1 MRFLAMLL
9 LCMSTSASAQ
19 HVSNGGN
26 FISTEFIT
34 RARLIYN
41 YLEER
46 PDHAVLRKIDLGTL
60 QRAINGTVVEVSQS
74 LKPLD
79 SLGRE
84 ADALVLPYP
93 CNGIGLC
100 KIYLRREFW
109 NKALRSNADIYRLI
123 FHEYLRV
130 MGKHDEN
137 NEISSLL
144 QINADQFG
152 RDGIIDVD
160 DLANLDFETANAG
173 FELPLFW
180 YITSV
185 NMGYWLVVDNS
196 RGYKSDSSL
205 VISSDY
211 NKAPL
216 MVIRNGQAFGSAI
229 QCFDAKPYWD
239 KAIHLSG
246 YVETSNLLYGSAGLW
261 MRVDSKQGT
270 TTLDNMSNRSIYGTT
285 PWKRSDVILFVEKDK
300 AEQICF
306 GALLMGVGAARFDEL
321 RVRVIDEN

>member
-1 MRFLAMLL
+1 MRILALLL
-9 LCMSTSASAQ
+9 LCISTSASAQ

-41 YLEER
+41 YLQER
-46 PDHAVLRKIDLGTL
+46 PDHAVNGKINLQNF
-60 QRAINGTVVEVSQS
+60 QRAINGTIVEVSQS

-79 SLGRE
+79 TLGRE
-84 ADALVLPYP
+84 ADAVVLPYP
-93 CNGIGLC
+93 CGAIGSC
-100 KIYLRREFW
+100 QIHLRREFW
-109 NKALRSNADIYRLI
+109 NKALRSNTEIYRLI

-130 MGKHDEN
+130 MGNHDEN

-144 QINADQFG
+144 QINADEFG

-160 DLANLDFETANAG
+160 DLANLDFETSNAG

-180 YITSV
+180 YISSV
-185 NMGYWLVVDNS
+185 NIGYWLVVDNS

-205 VISSDY
+205 IISSDY

-216 MVIRNGQAFGSAI
+216 LVVPNTQAFGTAI

-246 YVETSNLLYGSAGLW
+246 YVETTNLIYGSAGLW
-261 MRVDSKQGT
+261 MRVDGKNGT

-285 PWKRSDVILFVEKDK
+285 PWKRSDVILYVEKDK

-306 GALLMGVGAARFDEL
+306 GALLMGAGAARFDEL
-321 RVRVIDEN
+321 RVRVIDEF